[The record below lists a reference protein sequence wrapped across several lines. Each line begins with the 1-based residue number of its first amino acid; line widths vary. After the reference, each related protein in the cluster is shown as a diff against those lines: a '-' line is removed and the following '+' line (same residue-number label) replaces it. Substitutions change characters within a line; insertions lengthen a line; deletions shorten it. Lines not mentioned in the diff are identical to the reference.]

1 METFSVRTFG
11 TLYSCVSLENTACFF
26 RPQRGIRCFIK
37 TRLFLL
43 LLLLCI
49 LLLLFAIRIRCSIE
63 EFLLFIEMEIF
74 DCLSISGVSLRNS
87 PFIEEAFL

>member
-1 METFSVRTFG
+1 METFSVRNFR
-11 TLYSCVSLENTACFF
+11 TLYSCVSLENSVYFF
-26 RPQRGIRCFIK
+26 RPQRGILCFIK
-37 TRLFLL
+37 ARLFI

-87 PFIEEAFL
+87 LFIEEAFL